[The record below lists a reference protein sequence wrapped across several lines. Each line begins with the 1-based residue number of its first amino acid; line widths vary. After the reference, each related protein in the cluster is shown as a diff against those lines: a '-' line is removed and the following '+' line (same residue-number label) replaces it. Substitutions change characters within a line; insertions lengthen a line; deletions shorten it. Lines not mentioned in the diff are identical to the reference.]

1 MRRVTAVLSVAAVVL
16 WATAAFAQGK
26 PNFAGKWTREAPAG
40 GGAAAGGG
48 GGGGGRG
55 GGGGGFGQECTIT
68 QDASTLTV
76 EYMGGGQ
83 NPAPI
88 KLAYKLDGSES
99 KNSMPGR
106 GGAAPTDV
114 TSTAK
119 WDGSK
124 LVITTKGANGDT
136 VRTLSMDGAKLSVE
150 TTAPGRQGGEPTT
163 TKATYTKG

>member
-1 MRRVTAVLSVAAVVL
+1 MRRVTAMLGAAAIVL
-16 WATAAFAQGK
+16 WAVGVNAQAK
-26 PNFAGKWTREAPAG
+26 PSFAGKWTREAPAG
-40 GGAAAGGG
+40 GAAAAG

-55 GGGGGFGQECTIT
+55 GGGGGGFGMECTIT
-68 QDASTLTV
+68 QDASSLTV
-76 EYMGGGQ
+76 EYMAGGQ
-83 NPAPI
+83 NPTPI

-106 GGAAPTDV
+106 GGGAATEV

-136 VRTLSMDGAKLSVE
+136 VRALSMDGAKLSVE
-150 TTAPGRQGGEPTT
+150 TTAPGRQGGDPTT